1 MTLIIEIQNFVAI
14 SQNIKMIDTFVK
26 ILNDRIIH
34 RLKTKFAIISAK
46 KRRIHLRH
54 LLT

>member
-1 MTLIIEIQNFVAI
+1 MTSIIEIQIFVTI
-14 SQNIKMIDTFVK
+14 LQNIEMIDTFVET
-26 ILNDRIIH
+26 LNDRIIDQ
-34 RLKTKFAIISAK
+34 LKTRFAIINAE